1 MFKKMKNLETAFQ
14 HVRGFTIAIVA
25 CAFLAVSFMAWQ
37 VKSESIALQSKV
49 YILSGNTAWS
59 AVAADKSTYLP
70 MLARGHVRAF
80 HEAFFTLDPDEKVIR
95 QNLSRA
101 LYLADGSAKKVYD
114 SLSVSGY
121 YSGIIAGNISQRIN
135 VDSVQVDTRNAPYH
149 FRCYATLHLIRSTSD
164 VSQSLITEGDLREVS
179 RSDNN
184 LLGFL
189 IENWTTVEN
198 KVLTVS
204 NH

>member
-25 CAFLAVSFMAWQ
+25 CAFAAVGFMAWLI
-37 VKSESIALQSKV
+37 KSQSIALQSKV

-59 AVAADKSTYLP
+59 AIAADKSAYLP
-70 MLARGHVRAF
+70 LQARGHVRSF
-80 HEAFFTLDPDEKVIR
+80 HEAFFTLDPDEKVIK
-95 QNLSRA
+95 QNLSKA

-121 YSGIIAGNISQRIN
+121 YSGIIAGNISQRIH

-149 FRCYATLHLIRSTSD
+149 FRCYATLHLVRSTSN
-164 VSQSLITEGDLREVS
+164 VSQSLITEGYLREVS

-189 IENWTTVEN
+189 IERWNTIEN

>member
-14 HVRGFTIAIVA
+14 HVRGFTIAVVA
-25 CAFLAVSFMAWQ
+25 CAFLTIGFMDWQ
-37 VKSESIALQSKV
+37 NSKEAIALQNKV

-59 AVAADKSTYLP
+59 ATAANKKTYLP
-70 MLARGHVRAF
+70 MEIRGHVRAF
-80 HEAFFTLDPDEKVIR
+80 HEAFFTLDPDEKVIK
-95 QNLSRA
+95 QNLSKA

-135 VDSVQVDTRNAPYH
+135 VDSVQVDIRNSPYH
-149 FRCYATLHLIRSTSD
+149 FRCYATLHLIRSTSN

-189 IENWTTVEN
+189 IENWNTIEN

-204 NH
+204 SH

>member
-1 MFKKMKNLETAFQ
+1 MKNLETAFQ
-14 HVRGFTIAIVA
+14 HVRGFTIAIIA
-25 CAFLAVSFMAWQ
+25 CAFLAVGFMAWQ
-37 VKSESIALQSKV
+37 FKSESIALQSRI
-49 YILSGNTAWS
+49 YIVSGHTAWS
-59 AVAADKSTYLP
+59 AIAEDKSDHLP
-70 MLARGHVRAF
+70 MLARGLVRVF

-114 SLSVSGY
+114 SLSMSGY

-135 VDSVQVDTRNAPYH
+135 VDSVQLDTRNTPYH

-179 RSDNN
+179 QSDNN

>member
-14 HVRGFTIAIVA
+14 HVRGFTIAIVIGS
-25 CAFLAVSFMAWQ
+25 FLTIGFMAWQ
-37 VKSESIALQSKV
+37 EKQRSIALQSKV
-49 YILSGNTAWS
+49 YIISGNTAWS
-59 AVAADKSTYLP
+59 AVAVDKSAYLP
-70 MLARGHVRAF
+70 MEIRGHVRAF
-80 HEAFFTLDPDEKVIR
+80 HEAFFSLDPDEKVIR
-95 QNLSRA
+95 QNLAKA

-135 VDSVQVDTRNAPYH
+135 VDSVQVDTRATPYH
-149 FRCYATLHLIRSTSD
+149 FRCYATLHLIRSTSN
-164 VSQSLITEGDLREVS
+164 VRQSLITEGDLREVS

-189 IENWTTVEN
+189 IEHWNTIEN

>member
-14 HVRGFTIAIVA
+14 HVRSFTITIIIG
-25 CAFLAVSFMAWQ
+25 AFVTIGFMAWQ
-37 VKSESIALQSKV
+37 NKKESIALQSKV

-70 MLARGHVRAF
+70 MQARGHVRAF

-95 QNLSRA
+95 QNLTKA

-121 YSGIIAGNISQRIN
+121 YSGIIAGNISQRIH
-135 VDSVQVDTRNAPYH
+135 VDSVQVDTRSAPYH
-149 FRCYATLHLIRSTSD
+149 FRCYATLHLIRSTSN
-164 VSQSLITEGDLREVS
+164 VSQSLITEGELREVS

-189 IENWTTVEN
+189 IERWNTVEN

>member
-14 HVRGFTIAIVA
+14 HVRGFTIAIIV
-25 CAFLAVSFMAWQ
+25 CAFLAIGFMAWQ
-37 VKSESIALQSKV
+37 LKSEAIALQSKV

-70 MLARGHVRAF
+70 MQAKGHVRTF
-80 HEAFFTLDPDEKVIR
+80 HEAFFTLDPDDKVIR
-95 QNLSRA
+95 QNLSKA
-101 LYLADGSAKKVYD
+101 LNLADGSAKKVYD
-114 SLSVSGY
+114 SLSASGY
-121 YSGIIAGNISQRIN
+121 YSGIIAGNISQRVQ
-135 VDSVQVDTRNAPYH
+135 VDSVQVETRTQPYH
-149 FRCYATLHLIRSTSD
+149 FRCYATLRLIRSTST
-164 VSQSLITEGDLREVS
+164 VTQSLITEGDLREVT

-189 IENWTTVEN
+189 IERWNTLEN

>member
-25 CAFLAVSFMAWQ
+25 CAFLAVGYMAWLI
-37 VKSESIALQSKV
+37 KTEPIALQSKV

-59 AVAADKSTYLP
+59 ALAADKSAYLP
-70 MLARGHVRAF
+70 MQARGHVRAF
-80 HEAFFTLDPDEKVIR
+80 HEAFFTLDPDDKVIK
-95 QNLSRA
+95 QNLTKA

-121 YSGIIAGNISQRIN
+121 YSGIMAGNISQRIN
-135 VDSVQVDTRNAPYH
+135 VDSVQVDTRSPPYH
-149 FRCYATLHLIRSTSD
+149 FRCYATLHLIRSTSN
-164 VSQSLITEGDLREVS
+164 VTQSLVTEGDLREVS

-189 IENWTTVEN
+189 IEHWTTVEN

-204 NH
+204 SH

>member
-14 HVRGFTIAIVA
+14 HVRAFTIAIVVG
-25 CAFLAVSFMAWQ
+25 AFITIGFMAWQ
-37 VKSESIALQSKV
+37 NKQESIALQSKV

-59 AVAADKSTYLP
+59 AVAAEKSAYLP
-70 MLARGHVRAF
+70 MQARGHVRAF
-80 HEAFFTLDPDEKVIR
+80 HEAFFTLDPDDKVIK
-95 QNLSRA
+95 QNLTKA

-135 VDSVQVDTRNAPYH
+135 VDSVQVDTPNAPYH
-149 FRCYATLHLIRSTSD
+149 FRCYATLHLIRATSN

-189 IENWTTVEN
+189 IEHWVTIEN

>member
-25 CAFLAVSFMAWQ
+25 LSFITMGFMAWQ
-37 VKSESIALQSKV
+37 YQKGSLALQSKV
-49 YILSGNTAWS
+49 YVLSGNTAWS
-59 AVAADKSTYLP
+59 AVAADKSAYLP
-70 MLARGHVRAF
+70 MQARGHVRAF
-80 HEAFFTLDPDEKVIR
+80 HEAFFSLDPDEKVIR
-95 QNLSRA
+95 QNLTKA

-121 YSGIIAGNISQRIN
+121 YSGIIAGNISQRIQ
-135 VDSVQVDTRNAPYH
+135 VDSVRVDTKIQPYH
-149 FRCYATLHLIRSTSD
+149 FRCYATLHLIRATSN

-189 IENWTTVEN
+189 IEHWSTIEN

-204 NH
+204 SH

>member
-1 MFKKMKNLETAFQ
+1 MFKKMKNIETAFQ

-37 VKSESIALQSKV
+37 VKSESIALQSKI
-49 YILSGNTAWS
+49 YIVSGNTAWS
-59 AVAADKSTYLP
+59 AIAAEKSDYLP

-80 HEAFFTLDPDEKVIR
+80 HEAFFTLDPDEKVIK
-95 QNLSRA
+95 QNLTRA
-101 LYLADGSAKKVYD
+101 LYLADGSAKRVYD

-164 VSQSLITEGDLREVS
+164 VSQSLITEGDLRDVS

-189 IENWTTVEN
+189 IENWNTVEN

>member
-25 CAFLAVSFMAWQ
+25 CAFAAVGFMAWLI
-37 VKSESIALQSKV
+37 KSESIALQSKV

-59 AVAADKSTYLP
+59 AIAADKSAYLP
-70 MLARGHVRAF
+70 LQARGHVRSF
-80 HEAFFTLDPDEKVIR
+80 HEAFFTLDPDEKVIK
-95 QNLSRA
+95 QNLSKA
-101 LYLADGSAKKVYD
+101 LYLADGSAKQVYD

-121 YSGIIAGNISQRIN
+121 YSGIIAGNISQRIH

-149 FRCYATLHLIRSTSD
+149 FRCYATLHLVRSTSN
-164 VSQSLITEGDLREVS
+164 VSQSLITEGYLREVS

-189 IENWTTVEN
+189 IERWNTIEN

>member
-14 HVRGFTIAIVA
+14 HVRTFTIVIVIAAFAAIG
-25 CAFLAVSFMAWQ
+25 FMAWQ
-37 VKSESIALQSKV
+37 IKSISVALQSKV

-70 MLARGHVRAF
+70 MQARGHVRAF
-80 HEAFFTLDPDEKVIR
+80 HEAFFTLDPDDKVIR
-95 QNLSRA
+95 QNLSKA

-114 SLSVSGY
+114 SLSASGY

-135 VDSVQVDTRNAPYH
+135 VDSVQVDTRSAPYH
-149 FRCYATLHLIRSTSD
+149 FRCYATLHLIRSTSN
-164 VSQSLITEGDLREVS
+164 VSQSLVTEGDLREVT

-189 IENWTTVEN
+189 VERWNTVEN

-204 NH
+204 SH

>member
-1 MFKKMKNLETAFQ
+1 M
-14 HVRGFTIAIVA
+14 RGFTIAIVA
-25 CAFLAVSFMAWQ
+25 CAFAAVGFMAWLI
-37 VKSESIALQSKV
+37 KSESIALQSKV

-59 AVAADKSTYLP
+59 AIAADKSAYLP
-70 MLARGHVRAF
+70 LQARGHVRSF
-80 HEAFFTLDPDEKVIR
+80 HEAFFTLDPDEKVIK
-95 QNLSRA
+95 QNLSKA

-121 YSGIIAGNISQRIN
+121 YSGIIAGNISQRIH
-135 VDSVQVDTRNAPYH
+135 VDSVQVDTRNTPCH
-149 FRCYATLHLIRSTSD
+149 FRCYATLHLVRSTSN
-164 VSQSLITEGDLREVS
+164 VSQSLITEGYLREVS

-189 IENWTTVEN
+189 IERWTTIEN

>member
-25 CAFLAVSFMAWQ
+25 CAFFTIGFMAWQ
-37 VKSESIALQSKV
+37 NRKASTALQSKV

-59 AVAADKSTYLP
+59 AVAVEKSAYLP
-70 MLARGHVRAF
+70 MSARGHVRAF

-95 QNLSRA
+95 QNLSKA

-135 VDSVQVDTRNAPYH
+135 VDSVQVDTRSAPYH
-149 FRCYATLHLIRSTSD
+149 FRCYATLHLIRSTSN
-164 VSQSLITEGDLREVS
+164 VSQSLVTEGDLREVT

-189 IENWTTVEN
+189 IEHWTTVEN
-198 KVLTVS
+198 KILTVS

>member
-14 HVRGFTIAIVA
+14 HVRTFSIVIVIA
-25 CAFLAVSFMAWQ
+25 AFAAIGFMAWQ
-37 VKSESIALQSKV
+37 IKSISVALQSKV

-70 MLARGHVRAF
+70 MQARGHVRAF
-80 HEAFFTLDPDEKVIR
+80 HEAFFTLDPDDKVIR
-95 QNLSRA
+95 QNLSKA

-114 SLSVSGY
+114 SLSASGY

-135 VDSVQVDTRNAPYH
+135 VDSVQVDTRSAPYH
-149 FRCYATLHLIRSTSD
+149 FRCYATLHLIRSTSN
-164 VSQSLITEGDLREVS
+164 VSQSLVTEGDLREVT

-189 IENWTTVEN
+189 VERWNTVEN

-204 NH
+204 SH

>member
-14 HVRGFTIAIVA
+14 YVRGFTIAIIA
-25 CAFLAVSFMAWQ
+25 LAFITIGFMAWQ
-37 VKSESIALQSKV
+37 YERGSLALQSKV
-49 YILSGNTAWS
+49 YVLSGNTAWS
-59 AVAADKSTYLP
+59 AVAVDKSQYLP
-70 MLARGHVRAF
+70 MQARGHVRAF
-80 HEAFFTLDPDEKVIR
+80 HEAFFTLDPDEKVIK

-121 YSGIIAGNISQRIN
+121 YSGIIAGNISQRIS
-135 VDSVQVDTRNAPYH
+135 VDSVQVDTKMQPYH
-149 FRCYATLHLIRSTSD
+149 FRCYATLHLIRATSD
-164 VSQSLITEGDLREVS
+164 VSQSLVTEGDLREVG

-189 IENWTTVEN
+189 IGHWTTIEN

>member
-25 CAFLAVSFMAWQ
+25 CAFAAVGFMAWLI
-37 VKSESIALQSKV
+37 KSESIALQSKV

-59 AVAADKSTYLP
+59 AIAADKSAYLP
-70 MLARGHVRAF
+70 LLARGHVRSF
-80 HEAFFTLDPDEKVIR
+80 HEAFFTLDPDEKVIK
-95 QNLSRA
+95 QNLSKA

-121 YSGIIAGNISQRIN
+121 YSGIIAGNISQRIH
-135 VDSVQVDTRNAPYH
+135 VDSVQVDTRNTPYH
-149 FRCYATLHLIRSTSD
+149 FRCYATLHLVRSTSN
-164 VSQSLITEGDLREVS
+164 VSQSLITEGYLREVS

-189 IENWTTVEN
+189 IERWTTIEN

>member
-25 CAFLAVSFMAWQ
+25 CAFLTIGFITWQ
-37 VKSESIALQSKV
+37 NSQQAIALQNKV

-59 AVAADKSTYLP
+59 AVAVSKSAYLP
-70 MLARGHVRAF
+70 MEIRGHVRTF
-80 HEAFFTLDPDEKVIR
+80 HEAFFTLDPDEKVIK
-95 QNLSRA
+95 QNLSKA

-135 VDSVQVDTRNAPYH
+135 VDSVQVDTRIIPYH
-149 FRCYATLHLIRSTSD
+149 FRCYATLHLRRSTSD
-164 VSQSLITEGDLREVS
+164 VSQSLITEGNLREVS

-189 IENWTTVEN
+189 IENWNTLEN
-198 KVLTVS
+198 KVLTIS